1 MKSRHNKKRNS
12 AFVYEALLREATVA
26 ILKKDLHRR
35 STAIALLKKH
45 FHEDSLLR
53 RDLEC
58 HRALYENQNLDQK
71 TSEKILRE
79 AKLAHRLIDPNGLF
93 KEQSILISDVN
104 KELEPAVFNN
114 FVPNYKSLA
123 SIARIFSDK
132 TSPKDQVLL
141 EGEIIQNMTSSTPD
155 STSLGEVDIIVVKT
169 FTEKFNTKYEKEL
182 LEEQKE
188 LLVYYISSFTDN
200 ALELKVF
207 LNEEIVRLKEHLH
220 VATQNVEISADSEM
234 LSKTEQ
240 IIERLDGFSE
250 CVIDDDLLLMIMKTQ
265 SLVKEIG
272 SDGSSS

>member
-26 ILKKDLHRR
+26 ILKKDLYRR

-141 EGEIIQNMTSSTPD
+141 EGEIVQNMTSSTPD
-155 STSLGEVDIIVVKT
+155 STSLGEVDTIVVKT